1 LTAVPWG
8 RASDKIGRKP
18 AILIGLT
25 FTLAFTLMW
34 GVSTSLPAAIAIRAL
49 TGACNGNGTSSM
61 LSMKI
66 TLIHMD
72 NSRHYPNHGSRNG
85 A

>member
-1 LTAVPWG
+1 MIENFGVEKKDVARWAGITAATFSLSQCLTAVPWG

-25 FTLAFTLMW
+25 FTLVFTLMW

-49 TGACNGNGTSSM
+49 TGAFNGNGM
-61 LSMKI
+61 
-66 TLIHMD
+66 
-72 NSRHYPNHGSRNG
+72 
-85 A
+85 